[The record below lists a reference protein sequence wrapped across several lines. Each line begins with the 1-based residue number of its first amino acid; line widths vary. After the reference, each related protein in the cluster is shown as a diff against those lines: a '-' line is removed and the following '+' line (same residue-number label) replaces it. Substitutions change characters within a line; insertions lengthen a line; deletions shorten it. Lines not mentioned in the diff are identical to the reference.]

1 MTSPAVHPAYR
12 PDIDGLRAL
21 AVLSV
26 VFFHAF
32 PTVMTGGFIGV
43 DVFFVI
49 SGYLI
54 TGLMLREYELTGTVR
69 VAGFYVRRTRRIFP
83 ALILLLLSTLAV
95 GWITLTS
102 NEFKQFGKY
111 MAGGAVFLDNFL
123 FWRDAGYFDNKPEV
137 KPLLH
142 LWSLGVEE
150 QFYLFWPLILGFAL
164 KFGQRRWVLAL
175 AIVFCGA
182 SFFYAQH
189 KIGVDAVGA
198 FYSPVS
204 RMWELLAGGLLVV
217 LQRHRVKAPT
227 TSWTAWLTSGVAREG
242 AAVIGLALVATGLLL
257 IDRTT
262 AFPGLWALLPVAGTV
277 LLIASGPSCTVHR
290 RLLSHPWMVGLGL
303 ISYPL
308 YLWHWPLLS
317 FARIL
322 HGETPPAT
330 TRMVLVLAGV
340 GLAYATYCYIE
351 RPIRHSRAK
360 FPHRLALSMMAVMVV
375 VLFVGYGIN
384 RHDGLRWRQYGLF
397 KADPATMALG
407 ADRDRLEH
415 RCGVEPAQAPLL
427 GYCLQ
432 DPKPFAPQFA
442 VLGDSKAEA
451 LYYGLSREAAS
462 HQAWV
467 LIGKPN
473 FVADMPVNAVAL
485 NRVLNDDQLKVVVL
499 SNALRSMTPLDEDS
513 GRMLSPPG
521 PEKMAQWHERF
532 SQVLQRL
539 IEADKYPVLVL
550 DHPTL
555 PDPNDCIAGE
565 LTRIPGLGSLLERK
579 ANPHCLQTYAF
590 HRTNTEAYQAFALR
604 LQEQFP
610 RLLVFDLAPVLCD
623 VAQDQCAISRH
634 GQFLYS
640 YGDHLSDISNGQAA
654 RALYRQMEA
663 KWPSLWRRTA
673 P

>member
-1 MTSPAVHPAYR
+1 MSHPAEHPAYR
-12 PDIDGLRAL
+12 PDVDGLRAL
-21 AVLSV
+21 AVVSV
-26 VFFHAF
+26 VVFHAF
-32 PTVMTGGFIGV
+32 PMVMTGGFIGV
-43 DVFFVI
+43 DIFFVI
-49 SGYLI
+49 SGFLI
-54 TGLMLREYELTGTVR
+54 TGLMLREHDLTGTVR
-69 VAGFYVRRTRRIFP
+69 ISGFYVRRTRRIFP

-95 GWITLTS
+95 GWIVLTS

-150 QFYLFWPLILGFAL
+150 QFYLFWPLILGVAL
-164 KFGQRRWVLAL
+164 KWHRRSWVLGLAL
-175 AIVFCGA
+175 VVCGA
-182 SFFYAQH
+182 SFVYAQR

-198 FYSPVS
+198 FYSPVA
-204 RMWELLAGGLLVV
+204 RMWELMAGGLLVV
-217 LQRHRVKAPT
+217 LQQERVGGRAR
-227 TSWTAWLTSGVAREG
+227 ALTVALTRGPVSEW
-242 AAVIGLALVATGLLL
+242 VAFTGLGLVVAGL
-257 IDRTT
+257 VFIDRHT

-277 LLIASGPSCTVHR
+277 LLIASGPSSAVHR
-290 RLLSHPWMVGLGL
+290 HLLSHPWMVGLGL

-322 HGETPPAT
+322 EGETPQAAT
-330 TRMVLVLAGV
+330 RVILILASVL
-340 GLAYATYCYIE
+340 LAYATYRFIE
-351 RPIRHSRAK
+351 RPVRRSRGHA
-360 FPHRLALSMMAVMVV
+360 PHRLALGMMAVMVIL
-375 VLFVGYGIN
+375 LFVGYGIN

-407 ADRDRLEH
+407 ADRARLEH
-415 RCGVEPAQAPLL
+415 TCGVAAAQLPLL

-432 DPKPFAPQFA
+432 DPKPIPPAFAI
-442 VLGDSKAEA
+442 LGDSKAEA
-451 LYYGLSREAAS
+451 LYYGLSREAS
-462 HQAWV
+462 PHQSWV

-473 FVADMPVNAVAL
+473 FLADMPVNEVAL
-485 NRVLNDDQLKVVVL
+485 SRVLDDPNIQVVVL

-513 GRMLSPPG
+513 GRLLTPPDA
-521 PEKMAQWHERF
+521 EKMAQWHARF

-539 IEADKYPVLVL
+539 IDADKYPVLVL

-565 LTRIPGLGSLLERK
+565 LTAIPGLNQLLQRK
-579 ANPHCLQTYAF
+579 ANPHCLQTYSF
-590 HRTNTEAYQAFALR
+590 HHTNTAPYQAFAHR
-604 LQEQFP
+604 LQQAFP

-623 VAQDQCAISRH
+623 VAQDRCAISRN

-640 YGDHLSDISNGQAA
+640 YGDHLSDVSNGEAA
-654 RALYRQMEA
+654 RELSRQMAA
-663 KWPSLWRRTA
+663 KWPRVIPGTR